1 MRTYKLNDK
10 ESKTLLNM
18 ADDCIDRGM
27 IEKDYEID
35 KINNILNYG
44 YELYGE
50 FRKDLEIEIEIR
62 IKNKIE

>member
-27 IEKDYEID
+27 VGEDYEID
-35 KINNILNYG
+35 KIHDIINYG
-44 YELYGE
+44 YELQSE
-50 FRKDLEIEIEIR
+50 FKRDLEIEI
-62 IKNKIE
+62 KVKFLK

>member
-27 IEKDYEID
+27 VGEDYEID
-35 KINNILNYG
+35 KIRDIINYG
-44 YELYGE
+44 YELQSE
-50 FRKDLEIEIEIR
+50 FKRDLEIEI
-62 IKNKIE
+62 KVKFLK